1 MANKLSQKLLLSLYR
16 QIVTIR
22 EFETQ
27 CIKLYRAGKIRGY
40 FHPYLG
46 EEAIAVGVCAAL
58 REQDYIIS
66 THRGHGHCIARGAT
80 TDRMVA
86 ELLGKETGY
95 CRGRGG
101 SMHIADTTKG
111 NMGANAI
118 VGSGMPMAVGAALGA
133 WIRGED
139 RVAVAFSSDGAVNI
153 GAFSEAVNLAAIWN
167 LPFIVVIENNQY
179 AVSTPIEKSSRVAE
193 LYKRIAGFGIE
204 SWRVDG
210 QDVALVYEKACEA
223 VELCRQGKGPVAIEA
238 VTYRHAG
245 HHVNDPGTY
254 MPKEKLE
261 YYKKHDPVPLARQQL
276 LEKVSKAEIT
286 AIEDEVKQEIEAAI
300 TFAENSPEPDMA
312 EFRKEV
318 EAY

>member
-1 MANKLSQKLLLSLYR
+1 
-16 QIVTIR
+16 
-22 EFETQ
+22 
-27 CIKLYRAGKIRGY
+27 
-40 FHPYLG
+40 
-46 EEAIAVGVCAAL
+46 
-58 REQDYIIS
+58 
-66 THRGHGHCIARGAT
+66 
-80 TDRMVA
+80 
-86 ELLGKETGY
+86 
-95 CRGRGG
+95 
-101 SMHIADTTKG
+101 
-111 NMGANAI
+111 
-118 VGSGMPMAVGAALGA
+118 
-133 WIRGED
+133 
-139 RVAVAFSSDGAVNI
+139 VAVAFSSDGAVNI